1 MRLAA
6 CRPVAS
12 LKLFQRALSTSS
24 LRCCQSVKQILAFK
38 EVNKAVEIKGWVR
51 ALRKH
56 KDVVFVDLS
65 DGSAA
70 SKVQVVIPANC
81 TRPGLSYGAAVQVLG
96 RLVASSHKGQD
107 FEVHAEDITV
117 LGPCDVE
124 AYPFQP
130 RKTYAPEYIRNFL
143 HVRPRQ
149 AKEAAMLRLH
159 SAALMAV
166 HAAFQSEGFFHVH
179 TPILTSNDCEGGG
192 NVFTVKP
199 MKQQAAEKESGKGS
213 KELFFGRPVFLTVSA
228 QLHLEAIAMSLSR
241 VYTVGPTFRA
251 ENCNTRRHVCEF
263 CMVEAEEAFVTS
275 LVTLLQ
281 RTEDVV
287 KNVFTRLVS
296 SSNQDLAVLMRD
308 APSGHLEMVK
318 AALDKPFVRMTYSEC
333 VSVLQSARDGKPF
346 LRNIE
351 WGQDLKAEHEE
362 YLVKHCGNG
371 GPLFVTHFPSALKPF
386 YMKHSTLQP
395 NTVEGF
401 DLLAPFGG
409 ELCGGSLREDNLTV
423 LEERLHNLGIAEA
436 FLWYLDLRKYGSAPH
451 GGFGLGFDRMLQY
464 FFAVKNIRDVVT
476 FPRWSNHC
484 SM

>member
-1 MRLAA
+1 MWFAA
-6 CRPVAS
+6 CRRSAS
-12 LKLFQRALSTSS
+12 LKFFRRALTTSS
-24 LRCCQSVKQILAFK
+24 QCGCQSVKQILAFK
-38 EVNKAVEIKGWVR
+38 DVNKPIEIKGWVR

-56 KDVVFVDLS
+56 KDLVFLDLS

-70 SKVQVVIPANC
+70 SKVQVVVPANC
-81 TRPGLSYGAAVQVLG
+81 VRPGLSYGAAVQVLG
-96 RLVASSHKGQD
+96 KLVASSHKGQE
-107 FEVHAEDITV
+107 FEVHAEDVTV

-124 AYPFQP
+124 GYPFHA
-130 RKTYAPEYIRNFL
+130 RKTYPPEYVRSFL
-143 HVRPRQ
+143 HFRPRQ
-149 AKEAAMLRLH
+149 AKEAAMLRLR

-166 HAAFQSEGFFHVH
+166 HAAFQSQGFFHVH
-179 TPILTSNDCEGGG
+179 TPVLTSNDCEGGG
-192 NVFTVKP
+192 DVFTVKP
-199 MKQQAAEKESGKGS
+199 MKQQAAEKESDKNS
-213 KELFFGRPVFLTVSA
+213 EDLFFGRPVYLTVSA

-275 LVTLLQ
+275 LDTLLQ

-287 KNVFTRLVS
+287 KNVFTSLVN
-296 SSNQDLAVLMRD
+296 SSNQDVAVITRD
-308 APSGHLEMVK
+308 TPSGHLETVQ
-318 AALDKPFVRMTYSEC
+318 AALEKPFVRMTYSEC
-333 VSVLQSARDGKPF
+333 VSVLQSARNEKTA
-346 LRNIE
+346 LQNIE
-351 WGQDLKAEHEE
+351 WGQDLGADHEE

-386 YMKHSTLQP
+386 YMKHSTHQP
-395 NTVEGF
+395 NIVEGF

-409 ELCGGSLREDNLTV
+409 ELCGGSLREDDHAV
-423 LEERLHNLGIAEA
+423 LEERLQNLGIADA
-436 FLWYLDLRKYGSAPH
+436 FPWYLDLRKYGSAPH

-464 FFAVKNIRDVVT
+464 FFAIKNIRDVVT

>member
-1 MRLAA
+1 MWFSA
-6 CRPVAS
+6 CRCSAP
-12 LKLFQRALSTSS
+12 LKFCRRALSTSIQ
-24 LRCCQSVKQILAFK
+24 LGCQSVKQILAFK
-38 EVNKAVEIKGWVR
+38 DVNKAIEMKGWVR

-56 KDVVFVDLS
+56 KDMVFVDLS

-70 SKVQVVIPANC
+70 SKVQVVVPANC
-81 TRPGLSYGAAVQVLG
+81 VRPGLSYGSAIQVFG
-96 RLVASSHKGQD
+96 KLVASSHKGQEL
-107 FEVHAEDITV
+107 EVHAEDVTV
-117 LGPCDVE
+117 LGPCDIE
-124 AYPFQP
+124 GYPFHP
-130 RKTYAPEYIRNFL
+130 RKTYPPEY
-143 HVRPRQ
+143 VRSFPHFRSRQ
-149 AKEAAMLRLH
+149 AKEAAMLRLR

-166 HAAFQSEGFFHVH
+166 HAAFQSQGFFHVH

-199 MKQQAAEKESGKGS
+199 MKQEDKEESQRS
-213 KELFFGRPVFLTVSA
+213 SEELFFGTPVFLTVSA
-228 QLHLEAIAMSLSR
+228 QLHLEAVAMSLSR

-275 LVTLLQ
+275 LDTLLQ

-287 KNVFTRLVS
+287 KNVFTSLVN
-296 SSNQDLAVLMRD
+296 SSNEDVAVITKD
-308 APSGHLEMVK
+308 APSGHLETVQ
-318 AALDKPFVRMTYSEC
+318 AALEKPFTRMTYSEC
-333 VSVLQSARDGKPF
+333 INVLQSARNEKSS

-351 WGQDLKAEHEE
+351 WGQDLGAEHEE
-362 YLVKHCGNG
+362 YLVKHCGNAA
-371 GPLFVTHFPSALKPF
+371 PLFVTHFPSALKPF

-409 ELCGGSLREDNLTV
+409 ELCGGSLREDDHTV
-423 LEERLHNLGIAEA
+423 LEERLRNLGIADA
-436 FLWYLDLRKYGSAPH
+436 FPWYLDLRKYGSAPH

-464 FFAVKNIRDVVT
+464 FFAIQNIRDVVT